1 MDLSL
6 YEKPLYTDPFFPL
19 RITFEQHANEGI
31 LFQKHWHEEME
42 LLFITQGHAAIEIN
56 SNTFEA
62 KEGDL
67 LIINSN
73 ELHQGIGFS
82 KNVSYYCMIIDT
94 SSLHNSFIET
104 YTKNRTMTQPN
115 DYTLIKNII
124 SGDTTVRS
132 IMDNLTVEQTNKNIG
147 YELYVKSSV
156 IYLIGYLVRHYG
168 VKTLNEQKHT
178 TRLKN
183 LNRLN
188 KVLEYIDTHYYED
201 LTVNE
206 AAKISNLS
214 PYYFCRLFKTATGRS
229 FVQYVNERR
238 IEKAHMLL
246 TKTDLSIME
255 VALQTGFNDANY
267 FSRAYKKLR
276 KESPSTARKGHIPK

>member
-19 RITFEQHANEGI
+19 RITFEQHKHEGI
-31 LFQKHWHEEME
+31 LFEKHWHEEME
-42 LLFITQGHAAIEIN
+42 LLYITEGTLTISIN
-56 SNTFEA
+56 SDTYEV
-62 KEGDL
+62 KPGDL
-67 LIINSN
+67 IIVNSN
-73 ELHQGIGFS
+73 ELHKGVTAH
-82 KNVSYYCMIIDT
+82 KDVSYYCMIVDT
-94 SSLHNSFIET
+94 TSLHNSFIET
-104 YTKNRTMTQPN
+104 YTQNRTLTQPN
-115 DYTLIKNII
+115 DYTLIKNMIRDDLHVK
-124 SGDTTVRS
+124 ST
-132 IMDNLTVEQTNKNIG
+132 MDNLISEQSSKKMG
-147 YELYVKSSV
+147 YELFVKSSV
-156 IYLIGYLVRHYG
+156 IYLIGYLIRNYG
-168 VKTLNEQKHT
+168 AKQLNEQTYT

-188 KVLEYIDTHYYED
+188 KVLEYIDTNYSD
-201 LTVNE
+201 SLTVDT
-206 AAKISNLS
+206 AAKMSNLS

-267 FSRAYKKLR
+267 FSRAYKKFR
-276 KESPSTARKGHIPK
+276 KESPSAARKGHIPK